1 MDLVE
6 VAPNAAPPVCKIMDF
21 GKYKYQMS
29 KKHTVK
35 KSMDLKE
42 VKLRPRIDEHDLML
56 KARNINRFL
65 EGGDKAKVTMF
76 FRGRERVRPELGM
89 KVYDKLAL
97 LITVEHTVVQAPK
110 MEGNSI
116 TMVVAPK

>member
-1 MDLVE
+1 ME
-6 VAPNAAPPVCKIMDF
+6 VAPNAVPPVCKIMDF

-35 KSMDLKE
+35 KTMEIKE
-42 VKLRPRIDEHDLML
+42 VKLRPRIDEHDLQL
-56 KARNINRFL
+56 KARNINRFIE
-65 EGGDKAKVTMF
+65 EGHKSKVTMF
-76 FRGRERVRPELGM
+76 FRGRERARPELGM
-89 KVYDKLAL
+89 KVYEKLATL
-97 LITVEHTVVQAPK
+97 LTGEYTVVQAPK